1 MARKQGVSLPCVVSD
16 DGFIRAVDLGVIG
29 YAEAYGVQE
38 RAVVE
43 VLAARERGG
52 GVRAIVHVL
61 EHPPV
66 LTVTRRAK
74 ELGHVLASP
83 EVLQQHGILVQDTDR
98 GGDVT
103 YHGPGQLVVYPIVD
117 LNYFGLGLHAYMR
130 LLEDVVIEAC
140 RGWGLEADREDAAT
154 GVWVGGR
161 PDGRTAK
168 VCAMGVR
175 IRKWV
180 SMHGLAINVEPDMRH
195 FELIVPCGL
204 AGRAVTSLKVEL
216 GERCPTLGEVKRVL
230 VGGLERALAAKIPPR
245 HVA

>member
-1 MARKQGVSLPCVVSD
+1 MGRKGGVSLPFVVSD
-16 DGFIRAVDLGVIG
+16 DGFIRAADLGVIG

-61 EHPPV
+61 EHPLV
-66 LTVTRRAK
+66 LTVTRRAR

-140 RGWGLEADREDAAT
+140 RGWGLEADREEGAT
-154 GVWVGGR
+154 GVWVFEPNGELLGVVTTLER
-161 PDGRTAK
+161 PANCAWGDTDRKSLYITARNSLYRVRTK
-168 VCAMGVR
+168 VA
-175 IRKWV
+175 
-180 SMHGLAINVEPDMRH
+180 GLAVN
-195 FELIVPCGL
+195 
-204 AGRAVTSLKVEL
+204 
-216 GERCPTLGEVKRVL
+216 
-230 VGGLERALAAKIPPR
+230 
-245 HVA
+245 